1 MGKRNIQNIVAKRRF
16 KVGDRYDLYAT
27 DTQYLLSVAIP
38 IQGATH
44 ETICEAIVQA
54 FTFGYEMGY
63 RATKKRYLKRRKK
76 KPCQRANTD
85 KASRINV
92 HHDN

>member
-1 MGKRNIQNIVAKRRF
+1 MGRRNIKNIVAKRWA
-16 KVGDRYDLYAT
+16 GIDPYYDLHMD
-27 DTQYLLSVAIP
+27 DTTYLLSVAIP

-54 FTFGYEMGY
+54 YLFGYEMGS

-76 KPCQRANTD
+76 KPCQCANTD
-85 KASRINV
+85 KAKALKPTTI
-92 HHDN
+92 